1 VSGLSELTREDLVA
15 LVVEL
20 HETAQA
26 REEEVSKLKSTVQE
40 QSERIVELEEELAR
54 LRGGR
59 PSVELCVKPSVAKK
73 EKKPRKKRKH
83 SFARHSLPA
92 TRVVYHAVEECPDCG
107 KKLFGGSVKWRH
119 QVLDIRPVVADVT
132 GHLFVERRCGVCGK
146 RWTPDPSVVL
156 AGVVVGRKT
165 IGIGLMSLVGHL
177 KTVCR
182 VPIGQIQG
190 LLNTLFG
197 VRISVGQIAE
207 ILHDVAETGE
217 SEYEKIL
224 SHIRG
229 SPVVCGDETGWR
241 EDGVNGYL
249 WSFSSPQARYYTY
262 RHSRGSI
269 VVKEVL
275 GEEFT
280 GVLVSD
286 FYAAYNIYDG
296 LKQRCWVHLMR
307 DLEALMEKNPD
318 LPQLAVWVGMVAD
331 VYYRAKETTKAKH
344 RDDERRR
351 LRQGFEEEL
360 LCLCRP
366 YVGDKSAPQ
375 RVLSERIKRFIA
387 ELLTF
392 VQYPEVPSENNAAER
407 AIRPAVVA
415 RKISGGTRSEK
426 GSRTSSV
433 LRTLFET
440 WTVQGR
446 NTLDAC
452 KQMLASQAANSL
464 AR

>member
-1 VSGLSELTREDLVA
+1 MSGLDELTREELVA
-15 LVVEL
+15 LVIGL
-20 HETAQA
+20 
-26 REEEVSKLKSTVQE
+26 REVGEALKEEVSKLKAVVQE
-40 QSERIVELEEELAR
+40 RAERIVELEEEVAR

-59 PSVELCVKPSVAKK
+59 PSAELCVKPSVGKK
-73 EKKPRKKRKH
+73 EKRPRKKRKH
-83 SFARHSLPA
+83 SFSRHALPA
-92 TRVVYHAVEECPDCG
+92 TRVVCHAVEECPNCG
-107 KKLFGGSVKWRH
+107 RKLSGGSVKWRR
-119 QVLDIRPVVADVT
+119 QSLDIAPVVAEVT
-132 GHLFVERRCGVCGK
+132 DHLFVERRCGVCGK
-146 RWTPDPSVVL
+146 RWTPEASVVL
-156 AGVVVGRKT
+156 ADVVVGKKT

-182 VPIGQIQG
+182 VPIGQIRG
-190 LLNTLFG
+190 LLNTVFG
-197 VRISVGQIAE
+197 VSISVGQIAE
-207 ILHDVAETGE
+207 MLHDVAQIGE
-217 SEYEKIL
+217 REYEQTL
-224 SHIRG
+224 SRIRG

-249 WSFSSPQARYYTY
+249 WSFSSPEARYYTY
-262 RHSRGSI
+262 RHSRGSV

-280 GVLVSD
+280 GALVSD

-307 DLEALMEKNPD
+307 DLEALVEKNPD
-318 LPQLAVWVGMVAD
+318 LPEIAAWVEMVAA
-331 VYYRAKETTKAKH
+331 VYHRAKKTTTAKH
-344 RDDERRR
+344 RDDDRRR
-351 LRQGFEEEL
+351 LRQDFEKEL
-360 LCLCRP
+360 LALCRP
-366 YVGDKSAPQ
+366 YVGNKSAPQ
-375 RVLSERIKRFIA
+375 RVLAERIERFIA

-392 VQYPEVPSENNAAER
+392 VQYPDVPSENNAAER

-415 RKISGGTRSEK
+415 RKISGGTRSER

-440 WTVQGR
+440 WTIQGR

-452 KQMLASQAANSL
+452 KQMLANDAATSN